1 MTTITPE
8 VKAEAARI
16 SWIRKR
22 TSEAPTMPLDR
33 LRFVERIY
41 SGPLVVDES
50 EREKLLRLELL
61 DACWRRRRAIKEA
74 QLERRVRARESA
86 VPKYNGVKR

>member
-8 VKAEAARI
+8 VKAEAVRI
-16 SWIRKR
+16 LWIRKR
-22 TSEAPTMPLDR
+22 TDEVPTMPLDR
-33 LRFVERIY
+33 LKFVEHIY
-41 SGPLVVDES
+41 SRPLVDNES
-50 EREKLLRLELL
+50 EREKMLRLELL
-61 DACWRRRRAIKEA
+61 DAIWRRRRAIKDA